1 MTIFYLRSISKKTI
15 NNSYNIITI
24 NGTIE
29 KKTINITFEFYFN
42 HDNIDTI
49 IHELKNELKIS
60 SIHNFTTFR
69 KYLILFS
76 KINRFHSITNL

>member
-24 NGTIE
+24 NGIIE
-29 KKTINITFEFYFN
+29 KTAINITFEFHFN

-49 IHELKNELKIS
+49 IIFE
-60 SIHNFTTFR
+60 TTFIKTR
-69 KYLILFS
+69 RI
-76 KINRFHSITNL
+76 